1 MQADESNRLK
11 EFAEIA
17 YGSLSELARN
27 LQKTNNFFSSYISNP
42 KKYFGWRVL
51 KKLYEAGLN
60 IDWLISGYGSMFS
73 NSKIGLQLQKERSQ
87 LINQDDLSLKLRL
100 ELDTLKEKINNEI
113 DKIQENMAVIRNLT
127 K

>member
-1 MQADESNRLK
+1 MQVEESNRLK
-11 EFAEIA
+11 EFAEIS
-17 YGSLSELARN
+17 YGSLSELSRH
-27 LQKTNNFFSSYISNP
+27 LKKTNNFFSSYISNP

-100 ELDTLKEKINNEI
+100 ELDSLKEKINTEL
-113 DKIQENMAVIRNLT
+113 DKIQEHISKIKDLV

>member
-113 DKIQENMAVIRNLT
+113 DKIQENVAVIRNLT

>member
-1 MQADESNRLK
+1 MQVEESNRLK
-11 EFAEIA
+11 EFAEIS
-17 YGSLSELARN
+17 YGSLSELSRH
-27 LQKTNNFFSSYISNP
+27 LKKTNNFFSSYISNP

-100 ELDTLKEKINNEI
+100 ELDSLKEKINTEL
-113 DKIQENMAVIRNLT
+113 DKIQEHTGKIKDFV